1 MSRAASPPAPAP
13 KPPGAPL
20 LDELQWRGLLADATE
35 HAAGALAA
43 GRVTGYIGFDPTAP
57 SLHVGTLVP
66 IMGLVHLQRAGHC
79 PIALVGG
86 GTGLIGDPSGKA
98 SERALLDKVQ
108 AEENAHGI
116 HRQLAR
122 FLDFD
127 SRANPARMAN
137 NFDWLGGLGLVD
149 FLRDVGK
156 HFSVNAML
164 RKESVRRRLDDDESG
179 MSFTEFSYQLLQ
191 AYDFRELAA
200 RFGCTLQMGGS
211 DQWGNITAG
220 IDLVRRMGGP
230 RCHGIVFPL
239 LESRQGVKFGKT
251 EEGTVWLDPERTS
264 PYRFYQYWLN
274 TDDADV
280 VRFLRLFTL
289 MAQAEVDELQR
300 ATADHPHR
308 REAQRRLASEV
319 TRTVHGDEGLDRAK
333 KASRALFGGSVEG
346 LGADEIAEIFA
357 EAPSATIAKSRLEAE
372 GGLALAPLLAEVG
385 MASSRSEARRL
396 IKEGG
401 VYVGGVRATDIRAA
415 LTPADAV
422 DSRFVILRVGKKRYC
437 LLDASDGRASRE

>member
-1 MSRAASPPAPAP
+1 MTRST
-13 KPPGAPL
+13 L
-20 LDELQWRGLLADATE
+20 LDELRWRGLLADATE
-35 HAAGALAA
+35 HTGDALAA
-43 GRVTGYIGFDPTAP
+43 GRVTGYIGFDPTAS

-98 SERALLDKVQ
+98 LERVLLDKAQ

-127 SRANPARMAN
+127 SPTNPARMAN
-137 NFDWLGGLGLVD
+137 NLKWLGGLGLVD

-164 RKESVRRRLDDDESG
+164 RKESVRRRLDEDESG

-251 EEGTVWLDPERTS
+251 EAGTVWLDPKRTS

-274 TDDADV
+274 TEDDDV

-289 MAQAEVDELQR
+289 LEQAEVDDLQQ

-308 REAQRRLASEV
+308 REAQRRLAAEV
-319 TRTVHGDEGLDRAK
+319 TRMVHGDDGLERAVR
-333 KASRALFGGSVEG
+333 ASRALFGGSIEG
-346 LGADEIAEIFA
+346 LGADELSEIFA
-357 EAPSATIAKSRLEAE
+357 DVPSATIAKSRLEVE
-372 GGLALAPLLAEVG
+372 GGLALVPLMAEVG
-385 MASSRSEARRL
+385 MASSGSEARRL
-396 IKEGG
+396 IKGGG
-401 VYVGGVRATDIRAA
+401 VYVNGTRVAEISAA
-415 LTPADAV
+415 LSLADAV
-422 DSRFVILRVGKKRYC
+422 EGRCVIVRVGKKRYF
-437 LLDASDGRASRE
+437 LLEASDGRASRE

>member
-1 MSRAASPPAPAP
+1 MTRST
-13 KPPGAPL
+13 L
-20 LDELQWRGLLADATE
+20 LDELRWRGLLADATE
-35 HAAGALAA
+35 HAGDALAA
-43 GRVTGYIGFDPTAP
+43 GRVTGYIGFDPTAS

-98 SERALLDKVQ
+98 SERVLLDKAQ

-127 SRANPARMAN
+127 SPTNPARMAN
-137 NFDWLGGLGLVD
+137 NLEWLGGLGLVD

-164 RKESVRRRLDDDESG
+164 RKESVRRRLDEDESG

-191 AYDFRELAA
+191 AYDFRELAT

-251 EEGTVWLDPERTS
+251 EAGTVWLDPKRTS
-264 PYRFYQYWLN
+264 PYRFYQYWLS
-274 TDDADV
+274 TDDDDV

-289 MAQAEVDELQR
+289 MEQAEVDDLQR
-300 ATADHPHR
+300 ATTDHPHR
-308 REAQRRLASEV
+308 REAQQRLAAEV
-319 TRTVHGDEGLDRAK
+319 TRMVHGDDGLERAV
-333 KASRALFGGSVEG
+333 KASRALFGGSIEG
-346 LGADEIAEIFA
+346 LGADELSEIFA
-357 EAPSATIAKSRLEAE
+357 DVPSATIAKSRLEAE
-372 GGLALAPLLAEVG
+372 GGLALVPLMAEVG
-385 MASSRSEARRL
+385 MASSGSEARRL
-396 IKEGG
+396 IKGGG
-401 VYVGGVRATDIRAA
+401 VYVNGTRVTEISAA
-415 LTPADAV
+415 LSLADAV
-422 DSRFVILRVGKKRYC
+422 EGRCVTVRVGKKRYF
-437 LLDASDGRASRE
+437 LLEASDGRASGE